1 MSLTIKT
8 NLASLIA
15 QSSLTNST
23 NKLNQAIER
32 MTTGYKINHA
42 SDNAANYSIATNMTT
57 KINAYQVAED
67 NVSMG
72 LDLVQT
78 ASSTLESMGDLTTR
92 LRALA
97 TQAQNGTYG
106 NQSINALTKEAN
118 SIAAEINRIK
128 TTAEYNGIK
137 LFSADK
143 SKFIKDVTVRDTS
156 SMTKLLEVDGNTELT
171 SGTYSIS
178 TADELVKLAKMTNN
192 GKIGA
197 DTEFVLANDIDLSEY
212 SSGEGWV
219 PIGKYIKG
227 DASVSFRGKF
237 DGNGYTISNLY
248 VNRPNSGYQGLFG
261 AINNANIQNLEV
273 KNANISGAMGCGA
286 LVGAAVSSSIKNCCV
301 SGSVKSTGKYVGG
314 LAGILQGSTLL
325 DSYALCSVN
334 GSGFVGG
341 IAGTVQSKSSIEGCY
356 AEVEVEGG
364 EGQQQIGGLV
374 GRLNASSITNSFA
387 IGNVKGFK
395 FVGGLAGVVNSST
408 VDNCYANCNV
418 EGTDCIIGG
427 LAGSAEKLS
436 TISNSYATGNVE
448 LSSTGK
454 YSAGG
459 LVGQLGGSDTSSTI
473 LNCYTTGTVKGP
485 SQVGGL
491 VGFSWN
497 NSSIENSFTTSNVE
511 GNKMVGGLIG
521 ALQDTEIHNCYSN
534 GHVTGKTYIGGLVGF
549 LEKSNN
555 SISGSYAT
563 GYVSGSKNAGGM
575 IGAVNADATVTITDI
590 YYDKEKT
597 CQNVGVNYLKTN
609 VGDSTGGVTT
619 KELNNLIQQG
629 TLPLYNNNKT
639 GGSLVNKALTLQVGV
654 SASDSSQIGLTL
666 QSVDLSSLNN
676 LDLQSDTI
684 FETLDDILA
693 KINDQQ
699 TSLGSTQNRLMSALD
714 EISTQYEN
722 LVSSRS
728 TLRDADIADVSS
740 EYIKMQILQNTS
752 ATLLAT
758 ANQSPALALQLL

>member
-1 MSLTIKT
+1 M
-8 NLASLIA
+8 
-15 QSSLTNST
+15 
-23 NKLNQAIER
+23 
-32 MTTGYKINHA
+32 
-42 SDNAANYSIATNMTT
+42 
-57 KINAYQVAED
+57 
-67 NVSMG
+67 
-72 LDLVQT
+72 
-78 ASSTLESMGDLTTR
+78 
-92 LRALA
+92 
-97 TQAQNGTYG
+97 
-106 NQSINALTKEAN
+106 
-118 SIAAEINRIK
+118 
-128 TTAEYNGIK
+128 
-137 LFSADK
+137 
-143 SKFIKDVTVRDTS
+143 
-156 SMTKLLEVDGNTELT
+156 
-171 SGTYSIS
+171 
-178 TADELVKLAKMTNN
+178 
-192 GKIGA
+192 
-197 DTEFVLANDIDLSEY
+197 
-212 SSGEGWV
+212 
-219 PIGKYIKG
+219 
-227 DASVSFRGKF
+227 
-237 DGNGYTISNLY
+237 
-248 VNRPNSGYQGLFG
+248 
-261 AINNANIQNLEV
+261 
-273 KNANISGAMGCGA
+273 
-286 LVGAAVSSSIKNCCV
+286 
-301 SGSVKSTGKYVGG
+301 
-314 LAGILQGSTLL
+314 
-325 DSYALCSVN
+325 
-334 GSGFVGG
+334 
-341 IAGTVQSKSSIEGCY
+341 
-356 AEVEVEGG
+356 EGG

-459 LVGQLGGSDTSSTI
+459 LVGQLGGSDASSII

-491 VGFSWN
+491 VGLSWN

-555 SISGSYAT
+555 SMSGCYMT
-563 GYVSGSKNAGGM
+563 GVVSGSTEYVGGL
-575 IGAVNADATVTITDI
+575 IGSVVYDATVTLTDT
-590 YYDKEKT
+590 YYDKDKT
-597 CQNVGVNYLKTN
+597 CQSVGVNYLLMNGDIKQS
-609 VGDSTGGVTT
+609 DSTGGVTT